1 MREHEGD
8 EGQRRPRLA
17 PHPLTRYVSSCGKHL
32 CVSHVHP
39 PVLQADCCCMRVPM
53 CVSMHV
59 RERKP
64 SRSPA
69 CAPLLQIQS
78 CIGLPMLMYATSL
91 SPPCCMCGC
100 APWLCASL
108 CTYGMCPIMCCNL
121 PCIFLVAECVP
132 SLATSRRMLGV
143 VSIMLWQMLV
153 CAFVAPWV
161 CYLVLQL
168 LFLQQM
174 VPVRDIVFCCLLSPA
189 PAAVVWLISHI
200 MLQFCTAASSG
211 VL

>member
-1 MREHEGD
+1 
-8 EGQRRPRLA
+8 
-17 PHPLTRYVSSCGKHL
+17 
-32 CVSHVHP
+32 
-39 PVLQADCCCMRVPM
+39 
-53 CVSMHV
+53 
-59 RERKP
+59 
-64 SRSPA
+64 
-69 CAPLLQIQS
+69 
-78 CIGLPMLMYATSL
+78 
-91 SPPCCMCGC
+91 
-100 APWLCASL
+100 
-108 CTYGMCPIMCCNL
+108 
-121 PCIFLVAECVP
+121 
-132 SLATSRRMLGV
+132 
-143 VSIMLWQMLV
+143 MLWQMLV